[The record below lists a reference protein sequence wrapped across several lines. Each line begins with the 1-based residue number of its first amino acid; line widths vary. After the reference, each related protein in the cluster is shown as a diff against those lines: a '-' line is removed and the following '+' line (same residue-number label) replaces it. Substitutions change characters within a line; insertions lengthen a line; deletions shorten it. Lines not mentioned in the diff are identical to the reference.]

1 MQRLTSLLCLLLIC
15 LAGAPAAAHDDTPAR
30 RQVEWVAQTITRR
43 PVEAAAAIYERA
55 GPAFRAALTERALAN
70 SLVQIKLSWIG
81 DGPLTIERYDTG
93 ETDTNVTALARS
105 EDTGA
110 PCLIL
115 LATDP
120 TGEQIIGLRLMPVAV
135 PGKLGV
141 KTWQDLDSHLDALQG
156 VASLAAMRL
165 HDGAPQPVHLYHSG
179 ERLAIGSSF
188 KLYVLGALAEL
199 VAEGAADWDDQLAIE
214 DRLKSLPSGTMQNEP
229 AGTTHSLAQFANAM
243 ISISDNTA
251 TDHLIHR
258 VGRDRIETY
267 LRAHQEEPERSIP
280 FLSTREMFVIKIG
293 TDKTL
298 PDRYLAATIDERRA
312 MLDGPVAE
320 GAIDYFA
327 VSIWS
332 TPRHIDDIEWFATT
346 PELCAVMA
354 DLHRHE
360 QSQPEV
366 GAALRINPGLPCMKA
381 DWPSVAY
388 KGGSE
393 PGVLN
398 LTWLLQRNDGA
409 FYTLSITWNDPTAKI
424 DEATLL
430 DIAAEAIGLLH
441 QHDRRPDAP

>member
-1 MQRLTSLLCLLLIC
+1 
-15 LAGAPAAAHDDTPAR
+15 
-30 RQVEWVAQTITRR
+30 
-43 PVEAAAAIYERA
+43 
-55 GPAFRAALTERALAN
+55 
-70 SLVQIKLSWIG
+70 
-81 DGPLTIERYDTG
+81 
-93 ETDTNVTALARS
+93 
-105 EDTGA
+105 
-110 PCLIL
+110 
-115 LATDP
+115 
-120 TGEQIIGLRLMPVAV
+120 
-135 PGKLGV
+135 
-141 KTWQDLDSHLDALQG
+141 
-156 VASLAAMRL
+156 
-165 HDGAPQPVHLYHSG
+165 
-179 ERLAIGSSF
+179 
-188 KLYVLGALAEL
+188 
-199 VAEGAADWDDQLAIE
+199 
-214 DRLKSLPSGTMQNEP
+214 
-229 AGTTHSLAQFANAM
+229 
-243 ISISDNTA
+243 
-251 TDHLIHR
+251 
-258 VGRDRIETY
+258 
-267 LRAHQEEPERSIP
+267 
-280 FLSTREMFVIKIG
+280 MFVIKIG